1 MRYSSISKKRF
12 GWLIDDLPFCFIP
25 GLQVAVKCKN
35 SKGEY
40 ESTAVGQVDRS
51 GAFRVPLAAAD
62 VVGEDGELK
71 SECFAQLHSA
81 SSAPCP
87 GQEPSKIVAAP
98 PGHDANGEK
107 TYVALGGKVYRSSP
121 ECASAFLCHPFFHSI
136 MHHHHVGTHKHVVI
150 PHLPVPDHGHGHSGV
165 PVPPVTKPPVD
176 VPEHKPAP
184 VPVPEHKPPSSTPV
198 DTPPSTPVGTP
209 PSTPV
214 DPAPSTPVY
223 SPPKPTPSY
232 YHPPAQ
238 RDAATGP

>member
-1 MRYSSISKKRF
+1 
-12 GWLIDDLPFCFIP
+12 
-25 GLQVAVKCKN
+25 VAVKCRN

-40 ESTAVGQVDRS
+40 ESTAVGLVGKS
-51 GAFRVPLAAAD
+51 GAFSVPLAAD

-98 PGHDANGEK
+98 TGGHDGTEK
-107 TYVALGGKVYRSSP
+107 TFVALGGKVYRSSP

-136 MHHHHVGTHKHVVI
+136 MHHHHHHHVGIHTPVGI
-150 PHLPVPDHGHGHSGV
+150 PHLPDHGHGHSI
-165 PVPPVTKPPVD
+165 PPVTKPPAVD

-184 VPVPEHKPPSSTPV
+184 VPVPEHKPPS
-198 DTPPSTPVGTP
+198 
-209 PSTPV
+209 
-214 DPAPSTPVY
+214 TPVY
-223 SPPKPTPSY
+223 SPPKSTPI

-238 RDAATGP
+238 RDAVTGP